1 MNRRIAIWALLL
13 TFGTSGLALPTA
25 TAEAQTSN
33 PVANR
38 LIVPVAG
45 TVDGVAQTLTGTLAI
60 TEFATQQNQLVAIGT
75 LTATVLDA
83 TGNIVRNIVTQ
94 VTVPVTTA
102 NGSCTIL
109 HLELAPLDLNVLG
122 LLIHLDR
129 TCSIFPHSPGGGLL
143 GDLLCVIAGLLDPFT
158 LGQQLVNLLN
168 QILAALARL

>member
-1 MNRRIAIWALLL
+1 
-13 TFGTSGLALPTA
+13 
-25 TAEAQTSN
+25 
-33 PVANR
+33 VANR
-38 LIVPVAG
+38 FIVPISG

-60 TEFATQQNQLVAIGT
+60 TKFATQQNPATQQNQLVAIGT

-94 VTVPVTTA
+94 VAVPVTTA

-109 HLELAPLDLNVLG
+109 HLELGPIDLNVLG

-129 TCSIFPHSPGGGLL
+129 IVLDISAQPGGGLL
-143 GDLLCVIAGLLDPFT
+143 GDLLCAIAGLLDPLT

-168 QILAALARL
+168 QILAALARLLRPQAPLGGTSAV

>member
-1 MNRRIAIWALLL
+1 MTRRIAIWALLL
-13 TFGTSGLALPTA
+13 AFGTSGLALPTA

-109 HLELAPLDLNVLG
+109 HLELGPLDLNVLG
-122 LLIHLDR
+122 
-129 TCSIFPHSPGGGLL
+129 
-143 GDLLCVIAGLLDPFT
+143 
-158 LGQQLVNLLN
+158 
-168 QILAALARL
+168 